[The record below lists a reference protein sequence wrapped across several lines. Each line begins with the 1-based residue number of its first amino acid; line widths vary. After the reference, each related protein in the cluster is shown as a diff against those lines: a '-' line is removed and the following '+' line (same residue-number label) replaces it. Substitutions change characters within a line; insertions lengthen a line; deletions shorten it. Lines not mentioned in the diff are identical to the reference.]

1 MKKVVSVQD
10 LKPGMTLNN
19 DVFGANGQLLIK
31 RGVCLTE
38 SYIHWLRRHGV
49 KNVYIADP
57 VPEAKQPEAKRVFK
71 SSRAE
76 RPVQIPPKYIASFHR
91 ELISE
96 LPSLVRKVLIAPGL
110 DPHDMRQILL
120 QLNSMIQIPTVLDGL
135 MKVRLTEENAL
146 SKALQVATLAIVMGQ
161 KMDLDNKQLNTLTIG
176 ALLYD
181 IGNFWIDRKL
191 LTARRQFDEQE
202 RRMIEEHTRIGY
214 RTLKDTFDEEVARI
228 AWQHHER
235 YDGSGYPNRISRD
248 EIDLLARIVSI
259 CDVYISL
266 VTPRPYRQK
275 YEPLEAME
283 YILGAG
289 GTLFDPVIVPIFL
302 EIIPVYSVGS
312 MVELSNQCIGIVV
325 NTTDKPLGR
334 PVVEILYDETGQPKQ
349 DTFMDLTEHLTV
361 SIKRIL

>member
-1 MKKVVSVQD
+1 MKKAVSVHD
-10 LKPGMTLNN
+10 LKPGMTLNH
-19 DVFGANGQLLIK
+19 DVFGVSGQLLIK
-31 RGVCLTE
+31 KGVSLTE

-49 KNVYIADP
+49 KNVYIAEP
-57 VPEAKQPEAKRVFK
+57 APELQTDTRRI
-71 SSRAE
+71 SRGPKVE
-76 RPVQIPPKYIASFHR
+76 RPVQIRPKYITSFHR

-96 LPSLVRKVLIAPGL
+96 LPALVRKVLIAPGL

-120 QLNSMIQIPTVLDGL
+120 KLNSIIQLPSVLDGL

-161 KMDLDNKQLNTLTIG
+161 KMGLDDKQLNTLTIG

-191 LTARRQFDEQE
+191 LTAPRMFDRQEKQI
-202 RRMIEEHTRIGY
+202 IEEHTIIGY
-214 RTLKDTFDEEVARI
+214 QTLKEIFDEEVARV
-228 AWQHHER
+228 AYQHHER
-235 YDGSGYPNRISRD
+235 YDGSGYPCNVSKN
-248 EIDLLARIVSI
+248 EIDLPAKIVSI

-289 GTLFDPVIVPIFL
+289 GTLFDPAIVPVFL

-312 MVELSNQCIGIVV
+312 MVELSNHCIGIVV

-334 PVVEILYDETGQPKQ
+334 PVVEILYDESGQPKQ